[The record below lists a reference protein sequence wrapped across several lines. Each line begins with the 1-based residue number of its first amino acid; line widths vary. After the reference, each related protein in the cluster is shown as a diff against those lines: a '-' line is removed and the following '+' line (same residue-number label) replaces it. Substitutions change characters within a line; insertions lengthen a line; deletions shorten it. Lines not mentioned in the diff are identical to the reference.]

1 MALRIPH
8 LHYSLGLPLGLIGR
22 VVAFGAA
29 VRRQPR
35 SLKRSVRLLW
45 ESLLLAAHSLS
56 LIQPQL
62 LAATHHSTGP
72 LPTRCL
78 SHFLLPPPHILGLSE
93 AILLLFFCLWLP
105 RPSPSIHLPTPPFYS
120 MPLSLIRNPS
130 CLSFCLSLPLTT
142 PPPIRSLSSA
152 L

>member
-22 VVAFGAA
+22 AVAFGAA

-45 ESLLLAAHSLS
+45 ELAAGCSLP
-56 LIQPQL
+56 L
-62 LAATHHSTGP
+62 THPTPTTGNYPPFDGP
-72 LPTRCL
+72 LPTRAA
-78 SHFLLPPPHILGLSE
+78 FLTSSYPRLIILGLSE